1 MFGAGAGHART
12 TETAAPFSRKR
23 HTGAPRPWTY
33 CDRGRSPGSRVD
45 ASIRPS
51 RGVRLSGIDGRGS
64 PSTVA
69 GAAPELRDP
78 MRPCA
83 PHSLLAPGNAPAEPR
98 SSNYGRRLTARQRE
112 SFPPR
117 EGEVRARC
125 EWAGGDRDSPR
136 PYGGKQG
143 HAPRETAA
151 EKKFLWRFPHVFRA
165 VVILS
170 RYPQARPLDIVPR
183 TAPDVGVTVPLGR
196 KTWWRRWEAGEL
208 HSDAIIPALPPQL

>member
-1 MFGAGAGHART
+1 MREQQRRRRRSLASDTPGHPA
-12 TETAAPFSRKR
+12 
-23 HTGAPRPWTY
+23 
-33 CDRGRSPGSRVD
+33 RGRTVIAAGLLAHGSMPYV
-45 ASIRPS
+45 RPS

-78 MRPCA
+78 MRPRA

-98 SSNYGRRLTARQRE
+98 SSNYGKRLTARQRE
-112 SFPPR
+112 SFPLR

-136 PYGGKQG
+136 PYDGQQG
-143 HAPRETAA
+143 PCFARDIRRE
-151 EKKFLWRFPHVFRA
+151 KFLWRFPHVFRA

-170 RYPQARPLDIVPR
+170 RYPQAHALDIEAR

-208 HSDAIIPALPPQL
+208 RSDAAIPALPPQL